1 MCLYCFDGEK
11 VADRDIPVVKVL
23 RCVRGMFGIV
33 RYETPYMWERIRWDV
48 LMGFRRMQAF
58 GKEEIGRTWLGNTE
72 VGGGFIHTYS
82 TERVATMHTIGLSGE
97 NVLFCCIIPKGE
109 RYWTNGY
116 EYASKSIRFVKKVG

>member
-1 MCLYCFDGEK
+1 
-11 VADRDIPVVKVL
+11 
-23 RCVRGMFGIV
+23 
-33 RYETPYMWERIRWDV
+33 MWERIRWDV
-48 LMGFRRMQAF
+48 LMGFRRMRAF
-58 GKEEIGRTWLGNTE
+58 GKEEIREISLIRYPMENVVGEYE

-97 NVLFCCIIPKGE
+97 NVLFYCIIPKGE